1 MSELKIQI
9 PHDIYSTEPDSIAA
23 PIILDRGKK
32 KPSVKGMYKGIFVIW
47 TKTHYLIHPQS
58 NGQHPVTLLQKS
70 KPLVVLHHAATS
82 AYCVKRIIKE
92 NYSRTWH
99 SPICQLRVF
108 GIHSNTPIKN
118 TSHSH
123 PFSLSLS
130 LLFPLPLSLSLCFL
144 SAKTPNFGSNFP
156 PFCPQN
162 SQIRIE
168 QCMIFRLNAILSP
181 NTNVFTD

>member
-1 MSELKIQI
+1 
-9 PHDIYSTEPDSIAA
+9 
-23 PIILDRGKK
+23 
-32 KPSVKGMYKGIFVIW
+32 MYKGIFVIW

-123 PFSLSLS
+123 PFSL
-130 LLFPLPLSLSLCFL
+130 PLSLVPSPSLSVSVFFICKNSQFWLQFPSFL
-144 SAKTPNFGSNFP
+144 SPK
-156 PFCPQN
+156 
-162 SQIRIE
+162 
-168 QCMIFRLNAILSP
+168 LP
-181 NTNVFTD
+181 NTYRAMHDLSFKCNFES